1 MFYLSN
7 VYVIG
12 DIHGSFKPIRNF
24 YNKNKDKID
33 FDREKTVLILLG
45 DAGLNYFKNERDAQ
59 LKRELSR
66 FPFTYFIIRG
76 NHEERPSNMMKENP
90 DKWNVET
97 FFHGKVYVEKE
108 YPYIK
113 YAKDTAGL
121 YHILKNDKETIRVL
135 TLPGAYSV
143 DKEYRQLMGYAWF
156 PDEQMS
162 PYEQEY
168 AKTLVGFAEHCDVVL
183 SHTCPC
189 CYEPTDL
196 FLSFVD
202 QSKVDKS
209 MEWLLGGIEFVLDY
223 KLWMW
228 GHYHKYRDYPRAD
241 GRKKLML
248 FHEVVNLEQVLNEDV
263 PEVLCTNDPWG

>member
-45 DAGLNYFKNERDAQ
+45 DAGLNYFKNERDEQ

-66 FPFTYFIIRG
+66 FPFTYFVIRG
-76 NHEERPSNMMKENP
+76 NHEERPLNMMADNP
-90 DKWNVET
+90 DKWHNEI
-97 FFHGKVYVEKE
+97 FFNNFVYVEHQF
-108 YPYIK
+108 PQIK
-113 YAKDTAGL
+113 YAEDYAAVYNIPKNSEEQIS
-121 YHILKNDKETIRVL
+121 ILS
-135 TLPGAYSV
+135 LPGAYSV
-143 DKEYRQLMGYAWF
+143 DKEYRQLMGYSWF
-156 PDEQMS
+156 PGEQMN
-162 PYEQEY
+162 EAEREY
-168 AKTLVGFAEHCDVVL
+168 AKEVVANLKSCDVVL

-228 GHYHKYRDYPRAD
+228 GHYHKYRDYPRTD

-263 PEVLCTNDPWG
+263 PEVLCTNEPWD